1 MFKLLLWK
9 IEYLMQTLQKL
20 ISAILTLCSAAMP
33 LVDDVMGEVGTRER
47 IDVMG
52 EVGTRERIDVMGK

>member
-1 MFKLLLWK
+1 M
-9 IEYLMQTLQKL
+9 
-20 ISAILTLCSAAMP
+20 SGSAAMP